1 MKRTSTIHALLVAL
15 ITACAGPGYRADD
28 YVSLRPP
35 GLGQPESAVHV
46 SADVE
51 VVWRR
56 VIARMSESPLF
67 ITDVDRDSRLIIADF
82 SAPNPADY
90 LDCGTAE
97 GEYVQRTDTTQT
109 ELRLAEGGRIEWGL
123 QTRKHTG
130 VSVETRGS
138 LELTASLSG
147 GVNVHLAPTQSG
159 TDVMVNARYL
169 LGIAQRG
176 ARIADGTRSELGFD
190 EMFAFSTHGREQYRT
205 MSPVTSILRCTPTGA
220 LEHLVL
226 DMARE

>member
-1 MKRTSTIHALLVAL
+1 MKATLLILL
-15 ITACAGPGYRADD
+15 IAFLGGCAGPGYRADD
-28 YVSLRPP
+28 YVSQRLPR
-35 GLGQPESAVHV
+35 LGQPESAVHV
-46 SADVE
+46 SDDVD

-56 VIARMSESPLF
+56 IVGRMSESPLF
-67 ITDVDRDSRLIIADF
+67 ITDVDRESRLIIAEF

-97 GEYVQRTDTTQT
+97 GEYVQRSDTTQT

-130 VSVETRGS
+130 VNVESRGS
-138 LELTASLSG
+138 LELTATLSG
-147 GVNVHLAPTQSG
+147 GLNVHLAPTQSG

-169 LGIAQRG
+169 LDIAQRG
-176 ARIADGTRSELGFD
+176 ARIAGGTRSELGFD
-190 EMFAFSTHGREQYRT
+190 EAFAFTTHGREQYRT
-205 MSPVTSILRCTPTGA
+205 MSPVTSVLRCTPTGA